1 MGIYKH
7 VQNIVVEDENGMSKV
22 VVPKIINSD
31 VGFQLYFGK
40 MEARESESTKPIRNE
55 SSVKVADHYKNY

>member
-7 VQNIVVEDENGMSKV
+7 VQNIVKENEQLASKI

-31 VGFQLYFGK
+31 VAFQLYFGK
-40 MEARESESTKPIRNE
+40 MEARESISTKVTRNE
-55 SSVKVADHYKNY
+55 ESIRVSDHYKNY

>member
-7 VQNIVVEDENGMSKV
+7 VQNIVKENEQLASKI

-31 VGFQLYFGK
+31 VAFQLYFGK
-40 MEARESESTKPIRNE
+40 MEVRETISTKVTRNE
-55 SSVKVADHYKNY
+55 ESIRVSDHYKNY

>member
-7 VQNIVVEDENGMSKV
+7 VQNIVVEDENGLSKV
-22 VVPKIINSD
+22 VVPKIIKSD

-40 MEARESESTKPIRNE
+40 MEARESKNIKPVRNE
-55 SSVKVADHYKNY
+55 ENIRVADYYKNY

>member
-7 VQNIVVEDENGMSKV
+7 VQNIVKENEQLASKI

-31 VGFQLYFGK
+31 VAFQLYFGK
-40 MEARESESTKPIRNE
+40 MEVREAVSTKPIRNE

>member
-7 VQNIVVEDENGMSKV
+7 VQNIVVEDKNALSKV
-22 VVPKIINSD
+22 VIPKIINSD

-40 MEARESESTKPIRNE
+40 METRESISTKVTRNE
-55 SSVKVADHYKNY
+55 ESIRVSDHYGNY